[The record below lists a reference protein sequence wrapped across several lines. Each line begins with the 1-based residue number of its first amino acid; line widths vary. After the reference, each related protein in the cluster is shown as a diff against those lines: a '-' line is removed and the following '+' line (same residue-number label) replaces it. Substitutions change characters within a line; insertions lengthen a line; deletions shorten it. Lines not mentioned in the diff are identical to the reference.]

1 MSKVSEQFHKKY
13 HAHHQEKAEIHAE
26 HAEAHKS
33 MMDHHDDGPEHA
45 FHKRKHELHK
55 AASETHATLRDY
67 HKVCM
72 EKAASDELKKTDTA
86 PASLENLVRSILVK
100 MLGDTL
106 MSTNISAV
114 APNAPGFRAVP
125 RGGQPPVKKPDVPLE
140 FQKLVA
146 VDEQEEQPGLM

>member
-33 MMDHHDDGPEHA
+33 MMDHHDDGPEPA

-67 HKVCM
+67 HKASM
-72 EKAASDELKKTDTA
+72 EKAASDEMHKGADGSV
-86 PASLENLVRSILVK
+86 PASLETYIRATIMKMFGDSLVP
-100 MLGDTL
+100 
-106 MSTNISAV
+106 TNVSAV
-114 APNAPGFRAVP
+114 APNRPGIAAVP
-125 RGGQPPVKKPDVPLE
+125 RAGQQPIPERPNVP
-140 FQKLVA
+140 
-146 VDEQEEQPGLM
+146 EQLPHLAKAAD